1 MQLNEAFGI
10 ITDKLGAVLTAQGY
24 QKAKVESSDDNEL
37 VALFVSENVAYS
49 VIYYKDRMHTL
60 LRECPMTDDGPDNDW
75 KTLATWMFDP
85 AVNDISDVNSISN
98 DFIEAVSAPK
108 AINRAKQTKKSK
120 GKKKDDDGNADPV
133 FLAKRFVPL
142 FPELKDEIILEED
155 SYYPFR
161 GVTFTRASIVPKV
174 NELVK
179 TGSDANLK
187 KLGSI
192 LSAQYVNGDADT
204 RSIITMVILNSIPEE
219 YDEKIDAFLSDDLK
233 KSAKYAR
240 KLRGKNI
247 KPEVEKKPKQ
257 TVAQRLEKYN
267 KR

>member
-1 MQLNEAFGI
+1 MMQLNEAFNAI
-10 ITDKLGAVLTAQGY
+10 SDKLEAALSAQGY
-24 QKAKVESSDDNEL
+24 QKVKAESSDSNEL

-85 AVNDISDVNSISN
+85 DVNDMSDVNSIAN

-108 AINRAKQTKKSK
+108 ALKRAKQTKKSK
-120 GKKKDDDGNADPV
+120 SKKDDEGNADPI
-133 FLAKRFVPL
+133 FLAKRFVAI
-142 FPELKDEIILEED
+142 FPTLKDEIITEED

-174 NELVK
+174 NDLLK
-179 TGSDANLK
+179 SGSDADLK

-192 LSAQYVNGDADT
+192 LSAQYVNGDNDT
-204 RSIITMVILNSIPEE
+204 RSIITTVILNSVPSEF
-219 YDEKIDAFLSDDLK
+219 DEKIDGYLSDDLK
-233 KSAKYAR
+233 KAAKYSR

-247 KPEVEKKPKQ
+247 KPEVEKKQKQ

-267 KR
+267 TR